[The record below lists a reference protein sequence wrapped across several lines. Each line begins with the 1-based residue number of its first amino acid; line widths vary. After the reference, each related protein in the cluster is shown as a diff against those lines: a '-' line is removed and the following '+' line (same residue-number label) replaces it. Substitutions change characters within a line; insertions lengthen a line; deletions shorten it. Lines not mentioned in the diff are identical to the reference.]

1 MFFILVYVTFIFI
14 EQQVHVW
21 AEGCHLSQTSK
32 SVLIIHS
39 LPYAEFGFCNHEIT
53 QTNTG
58 NYTWEE
64 TEGNNVVLQG
74 CALGPAQGIAV
85 EDAVARRKCNMFG
98 EWENPDTDN
107 CITIVS
113 RQFMDLQES
122 ITTVSIL
129 FLLLVLQVLQFL
141 QNHRCH
147 PTIIIVPICIH
158 MRGLRGTPLVL
169 YNRTASNWTWS
180 LHSISVMLVLTS
192 SWNILPWD
200 V

>member
-1 MFFILVYVTFIFI
+1 MLYLDT
-14 EQQVHVW
+14 HYS
-21 AEGCHLSQTSK
+21 L
-32 SVLIIHS
+32 

-64 TEGNNVVLQG
+64 TESNNVVLQG
-74 CALGPAQGIAV
+74 CALSPAQGIAV

-113 RQFMDLQES
+113 CQFMDLQES

-129 FLLLVLQVLQFL
+129 FLLLVL
-141 QNHRCH
+141 
-147 PTIIIVPICIH
+147 
-158 MRGLRGTPLVL
+158 
-169 YNRTASNWTWS
+169 
-180 LHSISVMLVLTS
+180 HSITVSTIS
-192 SWNILPWD
+192 
-200 V
+200 

>member
-1 MFFILVYVTFIFI
+1 MYCTILCYHPYLVSLLFADLQSLHLATFLMFFILVYVTFIFT

-21 AEGCHLSQTSK
+21 AEDCHLSQTSK

-64 TEGNNVVLQG
+64 TESNNVVLQG

-129 FLLLVLQVLQFL
+129 FLLLVL
-141 QNHRCH
+141 
-147 PTIIIVPICIH
+147 
-158 MRGLRGTPLVL
+158 
-169 YNRTASNWTWS
+169 
-180 LHSISVMLVLTS
+180 HSITVSTIS
-192 SWNILPWD
+192 
-200 V
+200 